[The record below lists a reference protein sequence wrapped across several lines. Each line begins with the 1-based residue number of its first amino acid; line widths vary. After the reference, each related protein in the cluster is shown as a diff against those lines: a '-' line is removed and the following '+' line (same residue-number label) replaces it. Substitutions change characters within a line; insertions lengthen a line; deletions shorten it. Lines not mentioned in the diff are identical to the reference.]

1 MALGDKLLL
10 RNGYDTK
17 GNKTGKKVQIL
28 SKRQKRK
35 INSRPYRRMRKSAEK
50 SPAEKRI
57 AKFLAENR
65 VSFISEHSFHS
76 CFNKV
81 TNQILYFDFFLPYYN
96 AVIEF
101 DGLHHYKPIYG
112 EKAFRRQKEN
122 DGIKN
127 RYCYS
132 RGFPLLRISCYNSQN
147 IETIICQWFDK
158 LF

>member
-1 MALGDKLLL
+1 MASGDKLLL
-10 RNGYDTK
+10 RNGFDIK

-35 INSRPYRRMRKSAEK
+35 INSRPYRQMRKSAEK

-57 AKFLAENR
+57 AKFLAENGIK
-65 VSFISEHSFHS
+65 FISEHSFHS
-76 CFNKV
+76 CYNRT
-81 TNQILYFDFFLPYYN
+81 TNQILYFDFFLPDYN

-112 EKAFRRQKEN
+112 EKIFRRQKEN

-132 RGFPLLRISCYNSQN
+132 RGFPLLRIPCFNSQN